1 MTFKQLVTAPVKNRK
16 VVADKIYSK
25 SIEVVKES
33 QFAGGGT
40 GASLKGSRYYG
51 HTYPRD
57 HSYTTRAFV
66 AAGLHIEAK
75 EALRYILTVEKS
87 PEGVMFQRYD
97 ADQKSSSNK
106 PPQIDGNALTLIAV
120 SDYVRKFNDTKFVE
134 KYREQLTEIVNGLRS
149 HLHEFG
155 KGSLVHSV
163 NAINEFAPYEEGFE
177 LYTNACTC
185 QAFYEAAEF
194 LGDPSL
200 TEIGSQVQKG
210 IEAYLYIP
218 EYGGLMTLVRREPNP
233 SITNVANLTGFLA
246 ITDFEIIPLES
257 NIVEESISF
266 QLKGSWNEEIGAYNR
281 YAATMGRHNFG
292 NGPWPM
298 VMLRLA
304 SYFVRSGK
312 TSEAEK
318 AFDWVLNVA
327 ALNEDVEYALPE
339 HVVTKQEIEKE
350 FGAFMRTFDINPR
363 EDRVGEYKKNIAS
376 KMMEKYEIAYPINP
390 LVWSHSMFLIVWN
403 DMQKLIVD

>member
-1 MTFKQLVTAPVKNRK
+1 MTFKQLVTKPISDRK
-16 VVADKIYSK
+16 SIADKVYEK
-25 SIEVVKES
+25 SIEVVKAS

-66 AAGLHIEAK
+66 AAGLQKEAQA
-75 EALRYILTVEKS
+75 ALRYILTVETS
-87 PEGVMFQRYD
+87 PEGVLFQRYSEE
-97 ADQKSSSNK
+97 QKSSSNK

-120 SDYVRKFNDTKFVE
+120 SDYVRAFGDRELVE
-134 KYREQLTEIVNGLRS
+134 KYREQLLNIVNGLKS
-149 HLHEFG
+149 HLHEFS

-163 NAINEFAPYEEGFE
+163 NAINEFSPYEEGFE

-185 QAFYEAAEF
+185 KAFYDAAEF

-200 TEIGSQVQKG
+200 TEIGSQIQKG

-218 EYGGLMTLVRREPNP
+218 EYGGLMTLIRPEPNP

-246 ITDFEIIPLES
+246 ITDFEVFPLES
-257 NIVEESISF
+257 NIVEESIDF
-266 QLKGSWNEEIGAYNR
+266 QLRGTWNDEIGAYNR

-304 SYFVRSGK
+304 RYFVRAGRME
-312 TSEAEK
+312 EAGK

-327 ALNEDVEYALPE
+327 KLNEDVEYALPE
-339 HVVTKQEIEKE
+339 HVVTRAEIEKE
-350 FGAFMRTFDINPR
+350 FAAFMRTFDINPR
-363 EDRVGEYKKNIAS
+363 EERVGEYKKVLAS
-376 KMMEKYEIAYPINP
+376 KMMEKYQVGYPINP

-403 DMQKLIVD
+403 DMQKVM

>member
-1 MTFKQLVTAPVKNRK
+1 MSFKKLVTKPVTDRREI
-16 VVADKIYSK
+16 AEKIHAK
-25 SIEVVKES
+25 SIEVVRES
-33 QFAGGGT
+33 QFPGGGT

-66 AAGLHIEAK
+66 AAGLQKEA
-75 EALRYILTVEKS
+75 ESALRYILTVETS
-87 PEGVMFQRYD
+87 PEGVLFQRYSEE
-97 ADQKSSSNK
+97 QKSSSNK

-120 SDYVRKFNDTKFVE
+120 SEYVRTFSDTELVQ
-134 KYREQLTEIVNGLRS
+134 KYREQLTRIVHGLRS
-149 HLHEFG
+149 HLHVFS

-163 NAINEFAPYEEGFE
+163 NAINEFSPYEEGFE

-185 QAFYEAAEF
+185 KALYEAAEL

-210 IEAYLYIP
+210 IEEYLYIP
-218 EYGGLMTLVRREPNP
+218 EYAGLMTLVRREPNP

-246 ITDFEIIPLES
+246 ITDFEIFPLES
-257 NIVEESISF
+257 KVVDKSIAF
-266 QLKGSWNEEIGAYNR
+266 HLQGTWNNEIGAYDR
-281 YAATMGRHNFG
+281 YAATIGRHNFG

-304 SYFVRSGK
+304 SYFVRAGK
-312 TSEAEK
+312 MEEAGK
-318 AFDWVLNVA
+318 AFDWVLNVGR
-327 ALNEDVEYALPE
+327 LNEDVPMGLPE
-339 HVVTKQEIEKE
+339 HVVTRAEIEKE

-363 EDRVGEYKKNIAS
+363 EERTGEYKKVLAS
-376 KMMEKYEIAYPINP
+376 RMMEKYDVGYPINP
-390 LVWSHSMFLIVWN
+390 LVWSHAMYLIVWG
-403 DMQKLIVD
+403 DMQKVM